1 MKTYP
6 CVLSIAGSDC
16 SGGAGIQADL
26 KTISAHG
33 AYAATAVTAV
43 TVQNSCGVTH
53 VHPVPPAIVEAQIT
67 AVMEDLPPHAIK
79 IGMVNDAAIIRT
91 IARTLRRYPSCF
103 VVLDPVMVSS
113 SGRPL
118 LEPAALTAL
127 TDELMPLCSLVTPNL
142 PEAELLL
149 DIPLKTLDDMHLAAR
164 SLLRYGSHAVLLK
177 GGHLDADQLT
187 DVLQVANEQ
196 EPHLYTAPKVES
208 RNTHGTGCTLSSA
221 IAARMALGDLLPD
234 AVAHA
239 KHYVHQALV
248 SGRDIWAGK
257 GHGPMN
263 HLFSPQP
270 MHIFHRNEL

>member
-164 SLLRYGSHAVLLK
+164 SLLRYGNHAVLLK